1 MVLVGAPGRILL
13 VNAETERLFGYQRH
27 ELVGQPVELLVP
39 FGSREQHVGLRA
51 SYFAD
56 PHPRL
61 TGAGLEISGLRKD
74 GSEFPAEVLLS
85 PLGPEK
91 GGPLTLAAIRDIS
104 DRRTTEDGSSHLAAL
119 VRSSDDAIVGQGLD
133 GGVVSWNAAATRLYG
148 YSAEEVLGK
157 PVSVLVPPGHDDE
170 LANIVETVRHGQ
182 KVVNLETVR
191 ARKDGTRV
199 DVSLTVS
206 PVRDDKGS
214 LVGISTIARDVGALV
229 RYREHLR
236 HLAEHDT
243 LTGALN
249 RRRFEADLSAQL
261 ARAQRYGDRAIVMVI
276 DIDQFKQINDN
287 YGHQAGDRALK
298 AIAEILQNRLRRT
311 DALARTGGD
320 EFALLLPYAGPDQAA
335 AVAADIRRM
344 VSEFRLDL
352 GGQQPVRLSVSVG
365 TARLDSETVSVDDV
379 LAVAD
384 RAMYE
389 DKLGGP
395 GTGG

>member
-1 MVLVGAPGRILL
+1 MGIGPAAPVGLGALRGRRYRAEDNRAARPEVSHSAFIALGMTILWILVRRMLYSNSRPTASDLCSVFMGRLLGASGDDELEPLAAGLFRELLEAAPDGMVLVGAPGRILL

-170 LANIVETVRHGQ
+170 LANIVETVRHGY
-182 KVVNLETVR
+182 
-191 ARKDGTRV
+191 
-199 DVSLTVS
+199 
-206 PVRDDKGS
+206 GS
-214 LVGISTIARDVGALV
+214 LKRIIILAVGDRELGIRDTRGVTCQILVGL
-229 RYREHLR
+229 RIREP
-236 HLAEHDT
+236 AGSEVGDQ
-243 LTGALN
+243 N
-249 RRRFEADLSAQL
+249 RRLSRL
-261 ARAQRYGDRAIVMVI
+261 ARPFQG
-276 DIDQFKQINDN
+276 
-287 YGHQAGDRALK
+287 
-298 AIAEILQNRLRRT
+298 
-311 DALARTGGD
+311 
-320 EFALLLPYAGPDQAA
+320 
-335 AVAADIRRM
+335 
-344 VSEFRLDL
+344 
-352 GGQQPVRLSVSVG
+352 
-365 TARLDSETVSVDDV
+365 
-379 LAVAD
+379 
-384 RAMYE
+384 
-389 DKLGGP
+389 
-395 GTGG
+395 